1 MEELKQLTAIFQPK
15 LRVGKRIK
23 KLPKPPGPQ
32 RRKVTQYEANKI
44 YELHYNAQKSFKEIA
59 EFLRLPVAT
68 AFKCLRRYERNGKQ
82 VIDGRRFNG

>member
-1 MEELKQLTAIFQPK
+1 M
-15 LRVGKRIK
+15 
-23 KLPKPPGPQ
+23 
-32 RRKVTQYEANKI
+32 
-44 YELHYNAQKSFKEIA
+44 HYNAQKSFKEIA